1 MTEIPEHL
9 RKRAEAAR
17 AKAEAEKGAAEAPA
31 EPVAAAA
38 SDAPADPAESRIPAH
53 LLERSR
59 AAKAKAEGAE
69 AGRRR
74 LGRRRRS
81 RSPSEVAAVDRCRPR
96 RRPVASRSVPAPAV
110 TPSGC

>member
-17 AKAEAEKGAAEAPA
+17 AKAEAEKGGADEPAVDAPA
-31 EPVAAAA
+31 DEPAA
-38 SDAPADPAESRIPAH
+38 ADPAESRIPAH

-59 AAKAKAEGAE
+59 AAKAGPRVA
-69 AGRRR
+69 RPSR
-74 LGRRRRS
+74 GRRRRS
-81 RSPSEVAAVDRCRPR
+81 RGRTGDDDRARGPHH
-96 RRPVASRSVPAPAV
+96 RRPSRSEPAPAG